1 MKCMGSLVS
10 YTTLEA
16 YSGVRLLEPEP
27 RSQVPDPPGFLVF
40 VVRAV
45 RFLEAL
51 KAIEEATAQLQAR
64 HAKPLPAKAIIVDEF
79 T

>member
-1 MKCMGSLVS
+1 MGSLVS

-16 YSGVRLLEPEP
+16 YSGVKLLKPEP
-27 RSQVPDPPGFLVF
+27 RSQVPDPPSFFVF

-45 RFLEAL
+45 RFLEAR

-64 HAKPLPAKAIIVDEF
+64 TP
-79 T
+79 TR